1 MYICILYVYLHISSV
16 EVSGPKNIHPII
28 AFGSPPFVYCECV
41 CTCEAILGFTDDACR
56 SQFSFICALSK
67 VPWGRL
73 LPITPFSNQ
82 QHQCQQE
89 NRVVQSKTRR
99 GPGKRRLANPLME
112 NCVIALYIYVLRRTK
127 GWVVVLRLNTT
138 FDEKVLCCFL
148 AIKEQSYCLTTL
160 SIHLQSAEELFLFMH
175 THKCISLL

>member
-1 MYICILYVYLHISSV
+1 MEI
-16 EVSGPKNIHPII
+16 SGPKNTHPII
-28 AFGSPPFVYCECV
+28 AFGSPLSPPFVYCECV
-41 CTCEAILGFTDDACR
+41 RLLSLGITYDACY
-56 SQFSFICALSK
+56 SQFSFIPALSK

-99 GPGKRRLANPLME
+99 DPGKRRLANTLME

-127 GWVVVLRLNTT
+127 GWVVILRLNTT

-160 SIHLQSAEELFLFMH
+160 SIHLQSAEVLILFMH